1 MSPSIPPAPLIVG
14 YQSWQKLAFIHWRV
28 SVKDLQPLI
37 PRGLT
42 IEQFD
47 GSAWLGVVP
56 FSMERIRPW
65 WSPPVPG
72 VSWFLETN
80 VRTYIVDEH
89 GVSGVWFFTL
99 DANKKLAVS
108 VARTFWHL
116 PYKLATMALE
126 TSQPDSE
133 SLNMST
139 VSYRGVRRDHP
150 PAEYQIKLTLDE
162 STPRPAVTGTLDH
175 WLTERYLLFAQ
186 RRNGTLMTGRVHHAP
201 YQIQPV
207 VQYNINQTLTAAI
220 GCPIPADRAPD
231 HLVFSPG
238 VDVRVSPLRRHGSH
252 SAIGSSAAT
261 R

>member
-1 MSPSIPPAPLIVG
+1 MTPSVPPDTRTVG
-14 YQSWQKLAFIHWRV
+14 YQNWKKLAFIHWRV
-28 SVKDLQPLI
+28 SADVLQPLI
-37 PRGLT
+37 PRELT

-72 VSWFLETN
+72 ISWFLETN
-80 VRTYIVDEH
+80 VRTYIVDKH

-99 DANKKLAVS
+99 DANTRLAVS

-126 TSQPDSE
+126 TSPPASQSR
-133 SLNMST
+133 NTST
-139 VSYRGVRRDHP
+139 VSYSGVRRDLP
-150 PAEYQIKLTLDE
+150 PAGYQIKLTLDE

-175 WLTERYLLFAQ
+175 LLIERYLLFAQ

-207 VQYNINQTLTAAI
+207 VQHDIVQTLTTAI

-231 HLVFSPG
+231 HIAFSPG
-238 VDVRVSPLRRHGSH
+238 VDVRVSPLRRHGCH
-252 SAIGSSAAT
+252 